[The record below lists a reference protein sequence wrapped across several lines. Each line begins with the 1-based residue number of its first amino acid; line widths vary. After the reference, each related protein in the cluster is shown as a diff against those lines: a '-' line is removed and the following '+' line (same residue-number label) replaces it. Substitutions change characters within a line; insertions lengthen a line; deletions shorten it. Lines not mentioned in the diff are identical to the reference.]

1 MFMKKYNPT
10 TFNKTVSLI
19 VLTHLLFFIFIILLY
34 FKVVHQEE
42 SLMHYQKLFNV
53 KNTQFQQELV
63 LSYSTIKN
71 SLLLLSVLILI
82 SLAAYIVFIK
92 NNLFH
97 PIQLITSALETGS
110 KKCIKLLKAIP
121 GEFNYIGNLFQDNDN
136 HKYELVSAKIRAEES
151 ERLKSTFLE
160 NLSHEIRTPMNAII
174 GFTDLMLTSSLSEE
188 EKKEYLSI
196 IHKSGTGLISII
208 EDLIEMS
215 KIDTNQIVPNYID
228 IDLDKCLLELYNT
241 IKFDIPKSKNIDFYI
256 IESNTKLFYNIKV
269 DEVKLKQIIINLVYN
284 AIKFTEEG
292 YVAFGY
298 NIIEE
303 GELDFIEFTVK
314 DTGIGI
320 SKENQKTI
328 FDRFKRVESDLTIEK
343 GGLGLGL
350 AITKAYVEMMGGT
363 ISICSNQNKG
373 TVFTFKIPLKFDRT
387 NKIDVQKISD
397 MQLEMQIKTKTILIA
412 EDDNINFLLI
422 KKMLQVTNHEII
434 RAENGQVAV
443 AIALENPSIDIVL
456 MDIKMPIM
464 NGYEAFEKI
473 TEIRPD
479 LPIIAQTAH
488 ASEEDKEK
496 VKKLGFTDYITKPI
510 NKELLLEMVDKY
522 I

>member
-1 MFMKKYNPT
+1 MFMKKNKT
-10 TFNKTVSLI
+10 STFNKTVSLI
-19 VLTHLLFFIFIILLY
+19 VITHLLFFVFIFLLY
-34 FKVVHQEE
+34 FKVLHQEE
-42 SLMHYQKLFNV
+42 SLLNYQKLFNL
-53 KNTQFQQELV
+53 KNTQYQQIFAL
-63 LSYSTIKN
+63 LFSSIKN
-71 SLLLLSVLILI
+71 SLLLLLLLIII
-82 SLAAYIVFIK
+82 SFFAYLVFIK
-92 NNLFH
+92 NNLIH
-97 PIQLITSALETGS
+97 PIKLITSALETGS

-121 GEFNYIGNLFQDNDN
+121 GEFSYIGNLFQDNDN
-136 HKYELVSAKIRAEES
+136 HKYELVSAKIKAEES

-174 GFTDLMLTSSLSEE
+174 GFTDLMLTTDLNEE
-188 EKKEYLSI
+188 EKREYLSI
-196 IHKSGTGLISII
+196 IHKSGIGLVSII

-215 KIDTNQIVPNYID
+215 KIDTNQIVPNYTD

-241 IKFDIPKSKNIDFYI
+241 IKVDIPKSKKIDFYI
-256 IESNTKLFYNIKV
+256 IKSKVSLFYNVKV

-298 NIIEE
+298 EIIEE
-303 GELDFIEFTVK
+303 GELNFIEFVIK

-350 AITKAYVEMMGGT
+350 AITKAYVEMMGGK
-363 ISICSNQNKG
+363 ISIHSNQEKG
-373 TVFTFKIPLKFDRT
+373 TVFTFRIPLKYDKT
-387 NKIDVQKISD
+387 NKLDVQKISD
-397 MQLEMQIKTKTILIA
+397 LQHEMQLTSKIILIA

-422 KKMLQVTNHEII
+422 KKMLQVTNYEII

-443 AIALENPSIDIVL
+443 EIALKNPTIDLVL
-456 MDIKMPIM
+456 MDIKMPVM
-464 NGYEAFEKI
+464 NGYEAFEQI
-473 TEIRPD
+473 NSIRPN
-479 LPIIAQTAH
+479 LPIVAQTAH
-488 ASEEDKEK
+488 ASEEDKVK
-496 VKKLGFTDYITKPI
+496 VNSMGFTDYITKPI
-510 NKELLLEMVDKY
+510 NKELLLEMVSKY

>member
-1 MFMKKYNPT
+1 MKKKTFT
-10 TFNKTVSLI
+10 TINKTIGLI
-19 VLTHLLFFIFIILLY
+19 LIFNVLLFFIIFVSYCRTL
-34 FKVVHQEE
+34 
-42 SLMHYQKLFNV
+42 
-53 KNTQFQQELV
+53 QQETSL
-63 LSYSTIKN
+63 LSQIKDIQN
-71 SLLLLSVLILI
+71 QNFIDEFTLSITSLKNGLLILLLLIFFTTII
-82 SLAAYIVFIK
+82 SIFFLKKWFFNPIK
-92 NNLFH
+92 
-97 PIQLITSALETGS
+97 LITDSLETGS
-110 KKCIKLLKAIP
+110 KKSIKLLKAIP
-121 GEFNYIGNLFQDNDN
+121 GEFAYIGNLFQDNDN
-136 HKYELVSAKIRAEES
+136 HKYELVSAKIKAEES

-174 GFTDLMLTSSLSEE
+174 GFTDLMLTTNLNEE

-196 IHKSGTGLISII
+196 IHKSGTNLVSII

-215 KIDTNQIVPNYID
+215 KIDANQIVPNYTD
-228 IDLDKCLLELYNT
+228 IDLDTCLLELYNT
-241 IKFDIPKSKNIDFYI
+241 IKVDIPKSKKIDFHI

-298 NIIEE
+298 EVIED
-303 GELDFIEFTVK
+303 GELAFIEFTIK

-320 SKENQKTI
+320 SKEHQKNI

-363 ISICSNQNKG
+363 ISIHSNQNKG
-373 TVFTFKIPLKFDRT
+373 TVFSFRVPLKYDKKE
-387 NKIDVQKISD
+387 KIDVQEISNLKQETTAKNKI
-397 MQLEMQIKTKTILIA
+397 ILIA
-412 EDDNINFLLI
+412 EDDNINFILI
-422 KKMLQVTNHEII
+422 KKMLQVTNYDII

-488 ASEEDKEK
+488 ASEEDREK
-496 VKKLGFTDYITKPI
+496 VNSMGFTDYITKPI
-510 NKELLLEMVDKY
+510 NKELLLEMVSKY

>member
-1 MFMKKYNPT
+1 MKKYQSS

-19 VLTHLLFFIFIILLY
+19 VLTHLLFFIIIVLLY
-34 FKVVHQEE
+34 YSVLGQEE
-42 SLMHYQKLFNV
+42 SLIHYYKLLDA
-53 KNTQFQQELV
+53 KNSQYEHEF
-63 LSYSTIKN
+63 SMSFCTIKN
-71 SLLLLSVLILI
+71 SLLLLSVLVFI
-82 SLAAYIVFIK
+82 SLTAYLVFVR

-97 PIQLITSALETGS
+97 PIKLITNALETGS
-110 KKCIKLLKAIP
+110 KKCIKLLKTIP
-121 GEFNYIGNLFQDNDN
+121 GEFSYIGNLFQDNDN
-136 HKYELVSAKIRAEES
+136 HKYELISAKIKAEES

-174 GFTDLMLTSSLSEE
+174 GFTDLMLTTGLNED

-196 IHKSGTGLISII
+196 IHKSGIGLISII

-215 KIDTNQIVPNYID
+215 KIDTNQIVPNYTD
-228 IDLDKCLLELYNT
+228 IDLEKCLIELYNT
-241 IKFDIPKSKNIDFYI
+241 IKVDIPKSKNIDFYI
-256 IESNTKLFYNIKV
+256 IESKTRLFYNVKV

-292 YVAFGY
+292 YVSFGY
-298 NIIEE
+298 EILDE
-303 GELDFIEFTVK
+303 GELDFIEFTIK

-328 FDRFKRVESDLTIEK
+328 FERFKRVESDLTIEK

-373 TVFTFKIPLKFDRT
+373 TIFTFKIPLKYDKT

-397 MQLEMQIKTKTILIA
+397 RQLEMQLNTKTILIA

-443 AIALENPSIDIVL
+443 AIALENPAIDIVL

-496 VKKLGFTDYITKPI
+496 VNTLGFTDYITKPI
-510 NKELLLEMVDKY
+510 NKELLLEMVSKY

>member
-1 MFMKKYNPT
+1 MFMKKYSAS
-10 TFNKTVSLI
+10 TFLKTVRLI
-19 VLTHLLFFIFIILLY
+19 ILTHLLFFIIIGLFY
-34 FKVVHQEE
+34 YRIMRQEE
-42 SLMHYQKLFNV
+42 NLISIYDLSKVKDAQYQREFALYYSGL
-53 KNTQFQQELV
+53 KNT
-63 LSYSTIKN
+63 
-71 SLLLLSVLILI
+71 LLLLLLLVIL
-82 SLAAYIVFIK
+82 SLTSYLVFIRK
-92 NNLFH
+92 HIFL
-97 PIQLITSALETGS
+97 PIKLITSALETGS
-110 KKCIKLLKAIP
+110 KKCIKLLKTIP
-121 GEFNYIGNLFQDNDN
+121 GEFSYIGDLFQDNDN
-136 HKYELVSAKIRAEES
+136 HKFELISAKIKAEES

-174 GFTDLMLTSSLSEE
+174 GFTDLMLTNDLNEE
-188 EKKEYLSI
+188 EKKEYLTI
-196 IHKSGTGLISII
+196 IHKSGTNLVSII

-215 KIDTNQIVPNYID
+215 KIETNQVVPNYSD
-228 IDLDKCLLELYNT
+228 IDLEKCLIELYNT
-241 IKFDIPKSKNIDFYI
+241 IKVDIPKSKKIDFYI
-256 IESNTKLFYNIKV
+256 IESKTCLQYNVKV

-298 NIIEE
+298 EIIEE
-303 GELDFIEFTVK
+303 GELDFIEFTIK

-320 SKENQKTI
+320 SKANQKTI

-363 ISICSNQNKG
+363 ISIHSNQNKG
-373 TVFTFKIPLKFDRT
+373 TIFTFKIPLKYDKT
-387 NKIDVQKISD
+387 TKIEVQKISTTKFD
-397 MQLEMQIKTKTILIA
+397 QQSEIKTILIA

-422 KKMLQVTNHEII
+422 KKMLQVTNFTII
-434 RAENGQVAV
+434 RAENGQIAV
-443 AIALENPSIDIVL
+443 DIALENSTIDLVL

-473 TEIRPD
+473 SSIRPT

-488 ASEEDKEK
+488 ASEEDKDK
-496 VKKLGFTDYITKPI
+496 VNSLGFSDYITKPI
-510 NKELLLEMVDKY
+510 NKELLLEMVTKY

>member
-1 MFMKKYNPT
+1 MFMKKYNPS
-10 TFNKTVSLI
+10 TFNKTISLI
-19 VLTHLLFFIFIILLY
+19 IITHLLFFTIIVLLY
-34 FKVVHQEE
+34 FRVLNQEE
-42 SLMHYQKLFNV
+42 SLIQQHKLFGVVNSQYE
-53 KNTQFQQELV
+53 NEFHI
-63 LSYSTIKN
+63 SFSSIKN
-71 SLLLLSVLILI
+71 SLLLVSILVFLSLTVYLV
-82 SLAAYIVFIK
+82 YVKK
-92 NNLFH
+92 NIFH
-97 PIQLITSALETGS
+97 PIILITSALETGS
-110 KKCIKLLKAIP
+110 KKCIKLLKTIP
-121 GEFNYIGNLFQDNDN
+121 GEFSYIGNLFQDNNN
-136 HKYELVSAKIRAEES
+136 HKYELVSAKIKAEES

-174 GFTDLMLTSSLSEE
+174 GFTDLMLTTNLNEE

-196 IHKSGTGLISII
+196 IHKSGKGLVSII

-215 KIDTNQIVPNYID
+215 KIDTNQIVPNYTD
-228 IDLDKCLLELYNT
+228 IDLEKCLIELYNT
-241 IKFDIPKSKNIDFYI
+241 IKVDIPKSKKIDFYI
-256 IESNTKLFYNIKV
+256 IESNTSLFYNVKV
-269 DEVKLKQIIINLVYN
+269 DEIKLKQIIINLVYN
-284 AIKFTEEG
+284 AIKFTDEG

-298 NIIEE
+298 EIIEE
-303 GELDFIEFTVK
+303 GELDFIEFSVK

-373 TVFTFKIPLKFDRT
+373 TIFTFRIPLKYDKT
-387 NKIDVQKISD
+387 NKLDVQKVTDKQFEIHHN
-397 MQLEMQIKTKTILIA
+397 TKTILIA

-422 KKMLQVTNHEII
+422 KKMLQVTNYDII
-434 RAENGQVAV
+434 RAENGQIAV
-443 AIALENPSIDIVL
+443 AIALENSSIDLVL

-473 TEIRPD
+473 TAIRPN

-496 VKKLGFTDYITKPI
+496 VNRLGFTEYITKPI
-510 NKELLLEMVDKY
+510 NKELLLEMVSKY

>member
-1 MFMKKYNPT
+1 MEKYKSS

-19 VLTHLLFFIFIILLY
+19 VFTHLLFFIIIIFLY
-34 FKVVHQEE
+34 CRVLHQEE
-42 SLMHYQKLFNV
+42 SLMHYHKLFEA
-53 KNTQFQQELV
+53 KNAQYESEFIM
-63 LSYSTIKN
+63 SFSSIKN
-71 SLLLLSVLILI
+71 SLLLLSVLIFI
-82 SLAAYIVFIK
+82 SLTAYLVFVK

-97 PIQLITSALETGS
+97 PIKLITSALETGS

-121 GEFNYIGNLFQDNDN
+121 GEFSYIGNLFQDNDN
-136 HKYELVSAKIRAEES
+136 HKYELVSAKIKAEES

-174 GFTDLMLTSSLSEE
+174 GFTDLMLTTNLNEE
-188 EKKEYLSI
+188 EKKKYLSI
-196 IHKSGTGLISII
+196 IHKSGTGLVSII

-215 KIDTNQIVPNYID
+215 KIDTNQIVPNYTD
-228 IDLDKCLLELYNT
+228 IDLDKCLIELYNT
-241 IKFDIPKSKNIDFYI
+241 IKVDIPKTKKIDFY
-256 IESNTKLFYNIKV
+256 NTKSKLSLFYNVKV

-298 NIIEE
+298 EIIEE
-303 GELDFIEFTVK
+303 DELDFIEFSIK

-363 ISICSNQNKG
+363 ISIHSNQNKG
-373 TVFTFKIPLKFDRT
+373 TVFNFRIPLKYDKT
-387 NKIDVQKISD
+387 NKLDVQKVSD
-397 MQLEMQIKTKTILIA
+397 IQLEILLDKKTILIA

-422 KKMLQVTNHEII
+422 KKMLQVTNYEII
-434 RAENGQVAV
+434 RAENGQIAV
-443 AIALENPSIDIVL
+443 DIALENPTIDIVL

-464 NGYEAFEKI
+464 DGYEAFEKI
-473 TEIRPD
+473 TIIRPN

-488 ASEEDKEK
+488 ASVEDKEK
-496 VKKLGFTDYITKPI
+496 VNLLGFTDYITKPI
-510 NKELLLEMVDKY
+510 NKELLLEMVSKY

>member
-1 MFMKKYNPT
+1 MKKNT
-10 TFNKTVSLI
+10 QTSFFKTFGLILIFNSVLFCLVFVSYIRTLHQENYFLSQFKNIQNQKIIDELI
-19 VLTHLLFFIFIILLY
+19 FYFTSLKNELLILLLSIFFITIGILFFI
-34 FKVVHQEE
+34 K
-42 SLMHYQKLFNV
+42 KWLFNPL
-53 KNTQFQQELV
+53 K
-63 LSYSTIKN
+63 
-71 SLLLLSVLILI
+71 
-82 SLAAYIVFIK
+82 
-92 NNLFH
+92 
-97 PIQLITSALETGS
+97 LITDSLETGN
-110 KKCIKLLKAIP
+110 KKSIKLLKTIP
-121 GEFNYIGNLFQDNDN
+121 GEFEHIGNLFQDNDN
-136 HKYELVSAKIRAEES
+136 HKYELVSAKIKAEEN

-174 GFTDLMLTSSLSEE
+174 GFTDLMLTTSLSDD

-196 IHKSGTGLISII
+196 IHKSGTGLVSII

-215 KIDTNQIVPNYID
+215 KIDTNQIEPNYTD
-228 IDLDKCLLELYNT
+228 IDLDKCLIELYNT
-241 IKFDIPKSKNIDFYI
+241 IKIDIPKSKKIDFYI
-256 IESNTKLFYNIKV
+256 IKSNTLLFYNIKV

-298 NIIEE
+298 EVIED
-303 GELDFIEFTVK
+303 GELDFIEFTIK

-350 AITKAYVEMMGGT
+350 AITKAYVEMMGGR
-363 ISICSNQNKG
+363 ISINSNQNKG
-373 TVFTFKIPLKFDRT
+373 TVFTFRIPLKYDKT
-387 NKIDVQKISD
+387 NKLEVCKVSD
-397 MQLEMQIKTKTILIA
+397 NSFKMPLNSKTILIA

-422 KKMLQVTNHEII
+422 KKMLQVTNYEII
-434 RAENGQVAV
+434 RAENGQKAV
-443 AIALENPSIDIVL
+443 DIVLENPTIDIIL
-456 MDIKMPIM
+456 MDIKMPVM

-473 TEIRPD
+473 NVIRPN

-496 VKKLGFTDYITKPI
+496 VNVMGFTDYITKPI
-510 NKELLLEMVDKY
+510 NKELLLKMVEKH